1 MDSTPLLS
9 LLLVVGV
16 FVVLIREL
24 APSRASSLTSLNG
37 RRRLTPIDRNAT
49 SPQRGAIVAAAAGG
63 NVAAIVGG
71 ASKGYLIAAFAG
83 LGFALLPKLTGAL
96 LGFFGTGFSIIR
108 AAASDCT
115 RGYEKWVV
123 ALVCGLIL
131 VAFLA
136 RRIANL
142 VSLGTLRAERSVGP
156 LAIYGLV
163 SLCQL
168 VVDPASLSDAAQ
180 SLEVVK
186 GTLFTFLLVAIATW
200 AFAPGVATS
209 IFGVAVLV
217 MTVFFDFVPYRCGR
231 GKTGEISTLIFCH
244 VFGFALAKS
253 VKGKHSG

>member
-1 MDSTPLLS
+1 MDLTPLLS

-16 FVVLIREL
+16 FVVLIRVL
-24 APSRASSLTSLNG
+24 APSRVSSLTSLKG
-37 RRRLTPIDRNAT
+37 RRRLTPIDRNVT
-49 SPQRGAIVAAAAGG
+49 SPHRGAIVAAAAGG
-63 NVAAIVGG
+63 NAAAIVGG
-71 ASKGYLIAAFAG
+71 ASKGYLIAVFAG

-96 LGFFGTGFSIIR
+96 LGSFGTVFSISR
-108 AAASDCT
+108 AAASDCA

-123 ALVCGLIL
+123 ALVCGLVL
-131 VAFLA
+131 GAFLA

-168 VVDPASLSDAAQ
+168 VVDPASLSDAAH

-186 GTLFTFLLVAIATW
+186 GTLFTFLLVAIALW
-200 AFAPGVATS
+200 AFAPSVATS

-231 GKTGEISTLIFCH
+231 DKTGQISALILFH
-244 VFGFALAKS
+244 VFGYLVVKS
-253 VKGKHSG
+253 VKREKPG